1 MKNIIFDLDGTL
13 LDTSKDIV
21 KAVNSTLT
29 YFKFAKAN
37 KDKIIYCT
45 GNGSRELIQC
55 VLNDKQNI
63 DQMVKHYNQ
72 TYNEDPL
79 KYTKPY
85 KGIVEMLN
93 ALKASGSRL
102 FVISNKPEFLVKK
115 IVDFYFPNIFTH
127 VLGFSQNLRAK
138 PAPDT
143 LNFLSRKYGFS
154 PDECIFIGDSE
165 VDLRFSEIA
174 KIPCFLVSYGFRSFD
189 FLHTISPR
197 STIFKSVKA
206 LETALLSDIND

>member
-13 LDTSKDIV
+13 LDTSKDIT

-29 YFKFAKAN
+29 YFKFRKAN

-85 KGIVEMLN
+85 SGVLEMLN
-93 ALKASGSRL
+93 ALKAQGARL

-115 IVDFYFPNIFTH
+115 IVDAYFPGIFTH

-138 PAPDT
+138 PHPDSFN
-143 LNFLSRKYGFS
+143 LLSRKYNFTKE
-154 PDECIFIGDSE
+154 ECIFIGDSE
-165 VDLRFSEIA
+165 VDLRFSENSSIS
-174 KIPCFLVSYGFRSFD
+174 CFLVSYGFRSFD
-189 FLHTISPR
+189 FLHTIAPR